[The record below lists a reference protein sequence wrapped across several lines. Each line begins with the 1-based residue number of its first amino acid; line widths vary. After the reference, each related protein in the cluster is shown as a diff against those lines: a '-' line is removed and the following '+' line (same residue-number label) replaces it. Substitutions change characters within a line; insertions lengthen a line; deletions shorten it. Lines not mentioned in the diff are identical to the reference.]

1 MSFDNEKNKNY
12 FIIVI
17 IFIIICI
24 YGVFSIYFIKHFYFG
39 TYINEINVS
48 CKTVKEANELLLKES
63 YNYTIKLEER
73 NDVTEYIK
81 GSNINFEYK
90 GSKETEEIKTSQNPF
105 LWIVNIFSNNKY
117 IINEVYSFDRN
128 LLKEEL
134 EKLNCFNSED
144 IVEPIDACLKYEDGE
159 FKIIKE
165 VYGNKINEEF
175 LYAYLLNSILL
186 GERCINLDEINA
198 YENPKFT
205 SESEKVIK
213 AQNELNKY
221 VSSEIY
227 YIFDNEIEVLDS
239 SIINTWL
246 EVDSTMNVVINE
258 EKIKEYIKTLGIK
271 YDTYGKTRSF
281 KSTTGKNINV
291 PGGNYGWRIDRTKEK
306 EAIIENIKS
315 GEIIKKEP
323 IYLQTAL
330 GNHENDIG
338 NTYVEINLTNQYLW
352 FYKSGK
358 IITQG
363 DVVTGNVS
371 RGNATPQGTY
381 TLNYKQKN
389 ATLRGD
395 NYNSDVKY
403 WMPFNMNIG
412 IHDASWRNS
421 FGGNIYQTSG
431 SHGCVNAPEYLAKK
445 IFENIRFPV
454 GKLHEDEFTTHLAF
468 YNARKLVYIDVSKYN
483 YDRTREESITAS
495 FREKNLDVI
504 DALQSRLDFFYEK
517 GIVELQTEMENMYFC
532 VLLDRLY
539 KCYLYGI
546 KTDRVRKI
554 IYDTNEKYFLNME
567 LPLNPNYKYELSMLK
582 ISYNVFILCR
592 KYKWFNKLVRK
603 MRFIMYG
610 NVCN

>member
-144 IVEPIDACLKYEDGE
+144 IVEPIDSCLKYEDGE

-291 PGGNYGWRIDRTKEK
+291 IGGNYGWRIDRTKEK
-306 EAIIENIKS
+306 EALIKNIKS

-389 ATLRGD
+389 ATLRGV

-445 IFENIRFPV
+445 IFEN
-454 GKLHEDEFTTHLAF
+454 
-468 YNARKLVYIDVSKYN
+468 
-483 YDRTREESITAS
+483 
-495 FREKNLDVI
+495 
-504 DALQSRLDFFYEK
+504 
-517 GIVELQTEMENMYFC
+517 
-532 VLLDRLY
+532 
-539 KCYLYGI
+539 
-546 KTDRVRKI
+546 
-554 IYDTNEKYFLNME
+554 
-567 LPLNPNYKYELSMLK
+567 
-582 ISYNVFILCR
+582 
-592 KYKWFNKLVRK
+592 
-603 MRFIMYG
+603 
-610 NVCN
+610 

>member
-17 IFIIICI
+17 IFVIICI
-24 YGVFSIYFIKHFYFG
+24 YGAFSIYFIKHFYFG

-117 IINEVYSFDRN
+117 IINEVYSFNRN

-291 PGGNYGWRIDRTKEK
+291 IGGNYGWRIDRTKEK
-306 EAIIENIKS
+306 EALIKNIKS

-421 FGGNIYQTSG
+421 FGGNIYQESG
-431 SHGCVNAPEYLAKK
+431 SHGCVNAPEYLAKN
-445 IFENIRFPV
+445 IFENIEP
-454 GKLHEDEFTTHLAF
+454 GTPIICYKDE
-468 YNARKLVYIDVSKYN
+468 
-483 YDRTREESITAS
+483 
-495 FREKNLDVI
+495 
-504 DALQSRLDFFYEK
+504 
-517 GIVELQTEMENMYFC
+517 
-532 VLLDRLY
+532 
-539 KCYLYGI
+539 
-546 KTDRVRKI
+546 
-554 IYDTNEKYFLNME
+554 
-567 LPLNPNYKYELSMLK
+567 
-582 ISYNVFILCR
+582 
-592 KYKWFNKLVRK
+592 
-603 MRFIMYG
+603 
-610 NVCN
+610 

>member
-17 IFIIICI
+17 IFVIICI

-90 GSKETEEIKTSQNPF
+90 GSKEAEEIKTSQNPF

-291 PGGNYGWRIDRTKEK
+291 PGGNYGWRIDRIKEK
-306 EAIIENIKS
+306 EALIKNIKS

-389 ATLRGD
+389 ATLRGA

-431 SHGCVNAPEYLAKK
+431 SHGCVNAPEYLAKN
-445 IFENIRFPV
+445 IFENIEP
-454 GKLHEDEFTTHLAF
+454 GTPIICYKDE
-468 YNARKLVYIDVSKYN
+468 
-483 YDRTREESITAS
+483 
-495 FREKNLDVI
+495 
-504 DALQSRLDFFYEK
+504 
-517 GIVELQTEMENMYFC
+517 
-532 VLLDRLY
+532 
-539 KCYLYGI
+539 
-546 KTDRVRKI
+546 
-554 IYDTNEKYFLNME
+554 
-567 LPLNPNYKYELSMLK
+567 
-582 ISYNVFILCR
+582 
-592 KYKWFNKLVRK
+592 
-603 MRFIMYG
+603 
-610 NVCN
+610 

>member
-17 IFIIICI
+17 IFVIICI

-90 GSKETEEIKTSQNPF
+90 GSKETEEIKISQNPF

-291 PGGNYGWRIDRTKEK
+291 IGGNYGWRIDRTKEK
-306 EAIIENIKS
+306 EALIKNIKS

-421 FGGNIYQTSG
+421 FGGNIYQASG
-431 SHGCVNAPEYLAKK
+431 SHGCVNAPEYLAKN
-445 IFENIRFPV
+445 IFENIEP
-454 GKLHEDEFTTHLAF
+454 GTPIICYKDE
-468 YNARKLVYIDVSKYN
+468 
-483 YDRTREESITAS
+483 
-495 FREKNLDVI
+495 
-504 DALQSRLDFFYEK
+504 
-517 GIVELQTEMENMYFC
+517 
-532 VLLDRLY
+532 
-539 KCYLYGI
+539 
-546 KTDRVRKI
+546 
-554 IYDTNEKYFLNME
+554 
-567 LPLNPNYKYELSMLK
+567 
-582 ISYNVFILCR
+582 
-592 KYKWFNKLVRK
+592 
-603 MRFIMYG
+603 
-610 NVCN
+610 

>member
-17 IFIIICI
+17 IFVIICI
-24 YGVFSIYFIKHFYFG
+24 YGAFSIYFIKHFYFG

-291 PGGNYGWRIDRTKEK
+291 IGGNYGWRIDRIKEK
-306 EAIIENIKS
+306 EALIKNIKS

-421 FGGNIYQTSG
+421 FGGNIYQESG
-431 SHGCVNAPEYLAKK
+431 SHGCVNAPEYLAKN
-445 IFENIRFPV
+445 IFENIEP
-454 GKLHEDEFTTHLAF
+454 GTPIICYKDE
-468 YNARKLVYIDVSKYN
+468 
-483 YDRTREESITAS
+483 
-495 FREKNLDVI
+495 
-504 DALQSRLDFFYEK
+504 
-517 GIVELQTEMENMYFC
+517 
-532 VLLDRLY
+532 
-539 KCYLYGI
+539 
-546 KTDRVRKI
+546 
-554 IYDTNEKYFLNME
+554 
-567 LPLNPNYKYELSMLK
+567 
-582 ISYNVFILCR
+582 
-592 KYKWFNKLVRK
+592 
-603 MRFIMYG
+603 
-610 NVCN
+610 

>member
-17 IFIIICI
+17 IFVIICI
-24 YGVFSIYFIKHFYFG
+24 YGAFSIYFIKHFYFG

-291 PGGNYGWRIDRTKEK
+291 IGGNYGWRIDRTKEK
-306 EAIIENIKS
+306 EALIKNIKS

-389 ATLRGD
+389 ATLRGV

-445 IFENIRFPV
+445 IFENIEP
-454 GKLHEDEFTTHLAF
+454 GTPIICYKDE
-468 YNARKLVYIDVSKYN
+468 
-483 YDRTREESITAS
+483 
-495 FREKNLDVI
+495 
-504 DALQSRLDFFYEK
+504 
-517 GIVELQTEMENMYFC
+517 
-532 VLLDRLY
+532 
-539 KCYLYGI
+539 
-546 KTDRVRKI
+546 
-554 IYDTNEKYFLNME
+554 
-567 LPLNPNYKYELSMLK
+567 
-582 ISYNVFILCR
+582 
-592 KYKWFNKLVRK
+592 
-603 MRFIMYG
+603 
-610 NVCN
+610 

>member
-144 IVEPIDACLKYEDGE
+144 IVEPIDSCLKYEDGE

-186 GERCINLDEINA
+186 WERCINLDEINA

-291 PGGNYGWRIDRTKEK
+291 IGGNYGWRIDRTKEK
-306 EAIIENIKS
+306 EALIKNIKS

-389 ATLRGD
+389 ATLRGV

-445 IFENIRFPV
+445 IFENIEP
-454 GKLHEDEFTTHLAF
+454 GTPIICYKDE
-468 YNARKLVYIDVSKYN
+468 
-483 YDRTREESITAS
+483 
-495 FREKNLDVI
+495 
-504 DALQSRLDFFYEK
+504 
-517 GIVELQTEMENMYFC
+517 
-532 VLLDRLY
+532 
-539 KCYLYGI
+539 
-546 KTDRVRKI
+546 
-554 IYDTNEKYFLNME
+554 
-567 LPLNPNYKYELSMLK
+567 
-582 ISYNVFILCR
+582 
-592 KYKWFNKLVRK
+592 
-603 MRFIMYG
+603 
-610 NVCN
+610 

>member
-1 MSFDNEKNKNY
+1 MSEKRYRVSADIGGTFTDLVFYDQITGVYKAGKTLTTPKNLSDAVMNG
-12 FIIVI
+12 I
-17 IFIIICI
+17 
-24 YGVFSIYFIKHFYFG
+24 GSEIKDF
-39 TYINEINVS
+39 NEIDFFVHGTTSGLNAFLERRGARVALVMT
-48 CKTVKEANELLLKES
+48 KGFRDVYEIARGNRPPMFDMRYRKPTPLLKPCDSFE
-63 YNYTIKLEER
+63 IEER
-73 NDVTEYIK
+73 LLTDGTEYK
-81 GSNINFEYK
+81 PVSRDSVK
-90 GSKETEEIKTSQNPF
+90 AVAEEIRKGEYTS
-105 LWIVNIFSNNKY
+105 IAV
-117 IINEVYSFDRN
+117 
-128 LLKEEL
+128 
-134 EKLNCFNSED
+134 
-144 IVEPIDACLKYEDGE
+144 CL
-159 FKIIKE
+159 
-165 VYGNKINEEF
+165 
-175 LYAYLLNSILL
+175 
-186 GERCINLDEINA
+186 INA

-431 SHGCVNAPEYLAKK
+431 SHGCVNAPEYLAKN
-445 IFENIRFPV
+445 IFENIEP
-454 GKLHEDEFTTHLAF
+454 GTPIICYKDE
-468 YNARKLVYIDVSKYN
+468 
-483 YDRTREESITAS
+483 
-495 FREKNLDVI
+495 
-504 DALQSRLDFFYEK
+504 
-517 GIVELQTEMENMYFC
+517 
-532 VLLDRLY
+532 
-539 KCYLYGI
+539 
-546 KTDRVRKI
+546 
-554 IYDTNEKYFLNME
+554 
-567 LPLNPNYKYELSMLK
+567 
-582 ISYNVFILCR
+582 
-592 KYKWFNKLVRK
+592 
-603 MRFIMYG
+603 
-610 NVCN
+610 

>member
-17 IFIIICI
+17 IFVIICI

-291 PGGNYGWRIDRTKEK
+291 LGGNYGWRIDRIKEK
-306 EAIIENIKS
+306 EALIKNIKS

-389 ATLRGD
+389 ATLRGA

-412 IHDASWRNS
+412 IHDASWRKS

-431 SHGCVNAPEYLAKK
+431 SHGCVNAPEYLAKN
-445 IFENIRFPV
+445 IFENIEP
-454 GKLHEDEFTTHLAF
+454 GTPIICYKDE
-468 YNARKLVYIDVSKYN
+468 
-483 YDRTREESITAS
+483 
-495 FREKNLDVI
+495 
-504 DALQSRLDFFYEK
+504 
-517 GIVELQTEMENMYFC
+517 
-532 VLLDRLY
+532 
-539 KCYLYGI
+539 
-546 KTDRVRKI
+546 
-554 IYDTNEKYFLNME
+554 
-567 LPLNPNYKYELSMLK
+567 
-582 ISYNVFILCR
+582 
-592 KYKWFNKLVRK
+592 
-603 MRFIMYG
+603 
-610 NVCN
+610 

>member
-17 IFIIICI
+17 IFVIICI
-24 YGVFSIYFIKHFYFG
+24 YGAFSIYFIKHFYFG

-291 PGGNYGWRIDRTKEK
+291 IGGSYGWRIDRTKEK
-306 EAIIENIKS
+306 EALIKNIKS

-421 FGGNIYQTSG
+421 FGGNIYQESG
-431 SHGCVNAPEYLAKK
+431 SHGCVNAPEYLAKN
-445 IFENIRFPV
+445 IFENIEP
-454 GKLHEDEFTTHLAF
+454 GTPIICYKDE
-468 YNARKLVYIDVSKYN
+468 
-483 YDRTREESITAS
+483 
-495 FREKNLDVI
+495 
-504 DALQSRLDFFYEK
+504 
-517 GIVELQTEMENMYFC
+517 
-532 VLLDRLY
+532 
-539 KCYLYGI
+539 
-546 KTDRVRKI
+546 
-554 IYDTNEKYFLNME
+554 
-567 LPLNPNYKYELSMLK
+567 
-582 ISYNVFILCR
+582 
-592 KYKWFNKLVRK
+592 
-603 MRFIMYG
+603 
-610 NVCN
+610 

>member
-17 IFIIICI
+17 IFVIICI

-90 GSKETEEIKTSQNPF
+90 GSKEAEEIKTSQNPF

-128 LLKEEL
+128 LLKEQL

-291 PGGNYGWRIDRTKEK
+291 LGGNYGWRIDRIKEK
-306 EAIIENIKS
+306 EALIKNIKS

-389 ATLRGD
+389 ATLRGA

-431 SHGCVNAPEYLAKK
+431 SHGCVNAPEYLAKN
-445 IFENIRFPV
+445 IFENIEP
-454 GKLHEDEFTTHLAF
+454 GTPIICYKDE
-468 YNARKLVYIDVSKYN
+468 
-483 YDRTREESITAS
+483 
-495 FREKNLDVI
+495 
-504 DALQSRLDFFYEK
+504 
-517 GIVELQTEMENMYFC
+517 
-532 VLLDRLY
+532 
-539 KCYLYGI
+539 
-546 KTDRVRKI
+546 
-554 IYDTNEKYFLNME
+554 
-567 LPLNPNYKYELSMLK
+567 
-582 ISYNVFILCR
+582 
-592 KYKWFNKLVRK
+592 
-603 MRFIMYG
+603 
-610 NVCN
+610 

>member
-17 IFIIICI
+17 IFVIICI

-90 GSKETEEIKTSQNPF
+90 GSKEAEEIKTSQNPF

-291 PGGNYGWRIDRTKEK
+291 LGGNYGWRIDRIKEK
-306 EAIIENIKS
+306 EALIKNIKS

-389 ATLRGD
+389 ATLRGA

-431 SHGCVNAPEYLAKK
+431 SHGCINAPEYLAKN
-445 IFENIRFPV
+445 IFENIEP
-454 GKLHEDEFTTHLAF
+454 GTPIICYKDE
-468 YNARKLVYIDVSKYN
+468 
-483 YDRTREESITAS
+483 
-495 FREKNLDVI
+495 
-504 DALQSRLDFFYEK
+504 
-517 GIVELQTEMENMYFC
+517 
-532 VLLDRLY
+532 
-539 KCYLYGI
+539 
-546 KTDRVRKI
+546 
-554 IYDTNEKYFLNME
+554 
-567 LPLNPNYKYELSMLK
+567 
-582 ISYNVFILCR
+582 
-592 KYKWFNKLVRK
+592 
-603 MRFIMYG
+603 
-610 NVCN
+610 

>member
-17 IFIIICI
+17 IFVIICI

-144 IVEPIDACLKYEDGE
+144 IVEPIDACLKYEYGE

-291 PGGNYGWRIDRTKEK
+291 IGGNYGWRIDRTKEK
-306 EAIIENIKS
+306 EALIKNIKS

-389 ATLRGD
+389 ATLRGA

-431 SHGCVNAPEYLAKK
+431 SHGCVNAPEYLAKN
-445 IFENIRFPV
+445 IFENIEP
-454 GKLHEDEFTTHLAF
+454 GTPIICYKDE
-468 YNARKLVYIDVSKYN
+468 
-483 YDRTREESITAS
+483 
-495 FREKNLDVI
+495 
-504 DALQSRLDFFYEK
+504 
-517 GIVELQTEMENMYFC
+517 
-532 VLLDRLY
+532 
-539 KCYLYGI
+539 
-546 KTDRVRKI
+546 
-554 IYDTNEKYFLNME
+554 
-567 LPLNPNYKYELSMLK
+567 
-582 ISYNVFILCR
+582 
-592 KYKWFNKLVRK
+592 
-603 MRFIMYG
+603 
-610 NVCN
+610 

>member
-17 IFIIICI
+17 IFVIICI
-24 YGVFSIYFIKHFYFG
+24 YGAFSIYFIKHFYFG

-291 PGGNYGWRIDRTKEK
+291 IGGNYGWRIDRTKEK
-306 EAIIENIKS
+306 EALIKNIKS

-431 SHGCVNAPEYLAKK
+431 SHGCVNAPEYLAKN
-445 IFENIRFPV
+445 IFENIEP
-454 GKLHEDEFTTHLAF
+454 GTPIICYKDE
-468 YNARKLVYIDVSKYN
+468 
-483 YDRTREESITAS
+483 
-495 FREKNLDVI
+495 
-504 DALQSRLDFFYEK
+504 
-517 GIVELQTEMENMYFC
+517 
-532 VLLDRLY
+532 
-539 KCYLYGI
+539 
-546 KTDRVRKI
+546 
-554 IYDTNEKYFLNME
+554 
-567 LPLNPNYKYELSMLK
+567 
-582 ISYNVFILCR
+582 
-592 KYKWFNKLVRK
+592 
-603 MRFIMYG
+603 
-610 NVCN
+610 

>member
-17 IFIIICI
+17 IFVIICI

-90 GSKETEEIKTSQNPF
+90 GSKEAEEIKTSQNPF

-291 PGGNYGWRIDRTKEK
+291 IGGNYGWRIDRTKEK
-306 EAIIENIKS
+306 EALIKNIKS

-431 SHGCVNAPEYLAKK
+431 SHGCVNAPEYLAKN
-445 IFENIRFPV
+445 IFENIEP
-454 GKLHEDEFTTHLAF
+454 GTPIICYKDE
-468 YNARKLVYIDVSKYN
+468 
-483 YDRTREESITAS
+483 
-495 FREKNLDVI
+495 
-504 DALQSRLDFFYEK
+504 
-517 GIVELQTEMENMYFC
+517 
-532 VLLDRLY
+532 
-539 KCYLYGI
+539 
-546 KTDRVRKI
+546 
-554 IYDTNEKYFLNME
+554 
-567 LPLNPNYKYELSMLK
+567 
-582 ISYNVFILCR
+582 
-592 KYKWFNKLVRK
+592 
-603 MRFIMYG
+603 
-610 NVCN
+610 

>member
-17 IFIIICI
+17 IFVIICI

-81 GSNINFEYK
+81 GSSINFEYK

-291 PGGNYGWRIDRTKEK
+291 LGGNYGWRIDRTKEK
-306 EAIIENIKS
+306 EALIKNIKS

-389 ATLRGD
+389 ATLRGA

-431 SHGCVNAPEYLAKK
+431 SHGCVNAPEYLAKN
-445 IFENIRFPV
+445 IFENIEP
-454 GKLHEDEFTTHLAF
+454 GTPIICYKDE
-468 YNARKLVYIDVSKYN
+468 
-483 YDRTREESITAS
+483 
-495 FREKNLDVI
+495 
-504 DALQSRLDFFYEK
+504 
-517 GIVELQTEMENMYFC
+517 
-532 VLLDRLY
+532 
-539 KCYLYGI
+539 
-546 KTDRVRKI
+546 
-554 IYDTNEKYFLNME
+554 
-567 LPLNPNYKYELSMLK
+567 
-582 ISYNVFILCR
+582 
-592 KYKWFNKLVRK
+592 
-603 MRFIMYG
+603 
-610 NVCN
+610 

>member
-17 IFIIICI
+17 IFVIICI

-90 GSKETEEIKTSQNPF
+90 GSKEAEEIKTSQNPF

-291 PGGNYGWRIDRTKEK
+291 IGGNYGWRIDRTKEK
-306 EAIIENIKS
+306 EALIKNIKS

-389 ATLRGD
+389 ATLRGA

-431 SHGCVNAPEYLAKK
+431 SHGCVNAPEYLAKN
-445 IFENIRFPV
+445 IFENIEP
-454 GKLHEDEFTTHLAF
+454 GTPIICYKDE
-468 YNARKLVYIDVSKYN
+468 
-483 YDRTREESITAS
+483 
-495 FREKNLDVI
+495 
-504 DALQSRLDFFYEK
+504 
-517 GIVELQTEMENMYFC
+517 
-532 VLLDRLY
+532 
-539 KCYLYGI
+539 
-546 KTDRVRKI
+546 
-554 IYDTNEKYFLNME
+554 
-567 LPLNPNYKYELSMLK
+567 
-582 ISYNVFILCR
+582 
-592 KYKWFNKLVRK
+592 
-603 MRFIMYG
+603 
-610 NVCN
+610 

>member
-90 GSKETEEIKTSQNPF
+90 GSKETEEIKTSQNLF

-291 PGGNYGWRIDRTKEK
+291 IGGNYGWRIDRTKEK
-306 EAIIENIKS
+306 EALIKNIKS

-431 SHGCVNAPEYLAKK
+431 SHGCVNAPEYLAKN
-445 IFENIRFPV
+445 IFENIEP
-454 GKLHEDEFTTHLAF
+454 GTPIICYKDE
-468 YNARKLVYIDVSKYN
+468 
-483 YDRTREESITAS
+483 
-495 FREKNLDVI
+495 
-504 DALQSRLDFFYEK
+504 
-517 GIVELQTEMENMYFC
+517 
-532 VLLDRLY
+532 
-539 KCYLYGI
+539 
-546 KTDRVRKI
+546 
-554 IYDTNEKYFLNME
+554 
-567 LPLNPNYKYELSMLK
+567 
-582 ISYNVFILCR
+582 
-592 KYKWFNKLVRK
+592 
-603 MRFIMYG
+603 
-610 NVCN
+610 

>member
-175 LYAYLLNSILL
+175 LYSYLLNSILL

-291 PGGNYGWRIDRTKEK
+291 IGGNYGWRIDRTKEK
-306 EAIIENIKS
+306 EALIKNIKS

-431 SHGCVNAPEYLAKK
+431 SHGCVNAPEYLAKN
-445 IFENIRFPV
+445 IFENIEP
-454 GKLHEDEFTTHLAF
+454 GTPIICYKDE
-468 YNARKLVYIDVSKYN
+468 
-483 YDRTREESITAS
+483 
-495 FREKNLDVI
+495 
-504 DALQSRLDFFYEK
+504 
-517 GIVELQTEMENMYFC
+517 
-532 VLLDRLY
+532 
-539 KCYLYGI
+539 
-546 KTDRVRKI
+546 
-554 IYDTNEKYFLNME
+554 
-567 LPLNPNYKYELSMLK
+567 
-582 ISYNVFILCR
+582 
-592 KYKWFNKLVRK
+592 
-603 MRFIMYG
+603 
-610 NVCN
+610 